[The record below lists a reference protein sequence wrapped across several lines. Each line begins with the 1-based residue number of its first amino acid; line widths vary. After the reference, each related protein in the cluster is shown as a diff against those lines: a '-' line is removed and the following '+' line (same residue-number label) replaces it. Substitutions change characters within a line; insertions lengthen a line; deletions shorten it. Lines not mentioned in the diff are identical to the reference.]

1 MRFPSAL
8 ILILSIF
15 CCIPINAQEEA
26 VSWREALSQNGE
38 WYSGNE
44 AKRIGDNVLLFQREN
59 GGWVKNLDMAVK
71 MDKVEQDKLKK
82 LKTSNLGTTI
92 DNNATF
98 TQIRFLGRVYR
109 STGDKR
115 YKDGFIKGLDYL
127 LEAQHENGGW
137 PQFYPLRGGYYDHIT
152 FNDGAMIGVMQ
163 LLQDI
168 SEENE
173 SFDFVDAERKKDI
186 NRALEKGVDIILKTQ
201 VKVDGKL
208 TVWCAQH
215 DKETL
220 KPAKARAYELPSLSG
235 GESVGIVSYL
245 MQLKNPDPML
255 INAIECAIS
264 WFEDSKITGK
274 KVEWIVDKSR
284 DDNRDRIV
292 IDDENAGPLWAR
304 FYEIET
310 NKPMF
315 VGRDG
320 KIKVKLSE
328 IERERRVGYS
338 YLKNYAQ
345 ELLEKEYP
353 EWKKRINK
361 GSH

>member
-1 MRFPSAL
+1 MRFLSAL
-8 ILILSIF
+8 ILSLF
-15 CCIPINAQEEA
+15 CCIPICAQEEPI
-26 VSWREALSQNGE
+26 SWREALSQNGE
-38 WYSGNE
+38 WYSRNE
-44 AKRIGDNVLLFQREN
+44 ARRIGDNVLLFQREN
-59 GGWVKNLDMAVK
+59 GGWVKNRDMAVILEENEK
-71 MDKVEQDKLKK
+71 EKLEK

-109 STGDKR
+109 ATGDKR

-127 LEAQHENGGW
+127 LEAQYENGGW
-137 PQFYPLRGGYYDHIT
+137 PQFYPLRNGYYDHIT
-152 FNDGAMIGVMQ
+152 YNDGAMIGVMQ
-163 LLQDI
+163 LLGDI
-168 SEENE
+168 SEEE
-173 SFDFVDAERKKDI
+173 ETFGFVDTERKKDI
-186 NRALEKGVDIILKTQ
+186 NRALEKGLDIILKTQ
-201 VKVDGKL
+201 VEVDGKL

-235 GESVGIVSYL
+235 GESAGIVRYL
-245 MQLKNPDPML
+245 MELKNPNTDV

-274 KVEWIVDKSR
+274 KVEWIVDENR
-284 DDNRDRIV
+284 EENRDRIV
-292 IDDENAGPLWAR
+292 IDDENAEPLWAR
-304 FYEIET
+304 FYEIGT

-320 KIKVKLSE
+320 EIKDQLSE
-328 IERERRVGYS
+328 IEHERRIGYS

-353 EWKKRINK
+353 EWKKSINK
-361 GSH
+361 NSN